1 MTIPKRI
8 LLVEDDAAV
17 REFITEF
24 LTSQGFGVVEAS
36 NVDTALRVLG
46 AEGPFDLA
54 VIDFWLEKATAIPI
68 MDAIASQAGRIPVVA
83 ISGGNETIDME
94 AIQAITDISG
104 AVTFLQKPFAKET
117 LIDAVTA
124 ALHA

>member
-17 REFITEF
+17 CDLLAEF
-24 LTSQGFGVVEAS
+24 LTSQDFGVVQAS
-36 NVDTALRVLG
+36 NVDTALAALG
-46 AEGPFDLA
+46 TDGPFDLA
-54 VIDFWLEKATAIPI
+54 VLDFWLEDTTAIPI
-68 MDAIASQAGRIPVVA
+68 MDALASHGRRTPVIA
-83 ISGGNETIDME
+83 ISGGNEIIDME
-94 AIQAITDISG
+94 AVQALSDISG

>member
-1 MTIPKRI
+1 MTSPKRI

-17 REFITEF
+17 RDIIKEF
-24 LTSQGFGVVEAS
+24 LTSQGFGVIEAG
-36 NVDTALRVLG
+36 NVDTAI
-46 AEGPFDLA
+46 AAISAHASFDLA
-54 VIDFWLEKATAIPI
+54 VIDFLLEDTTAISI
-68 MDAIASQAGRIPVVA
+68 MDALASQGTRIPVIA

-94 AIQAITDISG
+94 AIQAISDISG
-104 AVTFLQKPFAKET
+104 AVTFLQKPFAKEA